1 MKENQKISVIIP
13 MYNAEKT
20 VVQALDSI
28 RLQQVGDYS
37 FEVIVVND
45 GSTDAS
51 KDVVEQYRD
60 KNPQMN
66 ITLLNQ
72 PNSGVSKARNTAMQI
87 ATGDFIALLDADDV
101 WLPNKTLRQLPFLFC
116 QENNVDFISC
126 RRKNHRILFPYK
138 VKENQL
144 AEITFRKVMLRN
156 EAQPSTVIFKK
167 KVLLNTGFFD
177 FRQRYAE
184 DINFWLR
191 ISLKNKMY
199 ILDEELVLAG
209 GGKRTFGVSGL
220 SANLPEMEKG
230 FQKNLKEML
239 HVKRITR
246 VEYFFYF
253 VFYRIKFLIR
263 LMRNKYLT
271 LNGR

>member
-1 MKENQKISVIIP
+1 
-13 MYNAEKT
+13 
-20 VVQALDSI
+20 
-28 RLQQVGDYS
+28 
-37 FEVIVVND
+37 
-45 GSTDAS
+45 
-51 KDVVEQYRD
+51 
-60 KNPQMN
+60 
-66 ITLLNQ
+66 
-72 PNSGVSKARNTAMQI
+72 
-87 ATGDFIALLDADDV
+87 
-101 WLPNKTLRQLPFLFC
+101 
-116 QENNVDFISC
+116 
-126 RRKNHRILFPYK
+126 
-138 VKENQL
+138 
-144 AEITFRKVMLRN
+144 
-156 EAQPSTVIFKK
+156 
-167 KVLLNTGFFD
+167 
-177 FRQRYAE
+177 
-184 DINFWLR
+184 
-191 ISLKNKMY
+191 MY

>member
-28 RLQQVGDYS
+28 RLQQDGDYS

-87 ATGDFIALLDADDV
+87 ATGEYIALLDADDV